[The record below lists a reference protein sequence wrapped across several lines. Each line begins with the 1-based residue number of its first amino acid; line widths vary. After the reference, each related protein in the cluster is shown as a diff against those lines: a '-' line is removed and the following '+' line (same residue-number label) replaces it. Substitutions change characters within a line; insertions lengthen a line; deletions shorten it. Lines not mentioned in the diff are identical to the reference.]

1 MSALQGEVAA
11 SELEGHT
18 GIVTLQAH
26 AHEEVSMDVAV
37 AAKDI
42 KRTDLLQMYYYL
54 RLTRTLEDRITAL
67 YRQGRIVG
75 GVYTSNGMEA
85 ISVGYASALERDDV
99 IAPFHRD
106 MGAFLIRGIT
116 PGEVLAQYLGKRTGP
131 TKGKDGN
138 VHMGD
143 LKRGIIGFVSHLAD
157 NLPVATG
164 AALAFKM
171 RGESRIVVAGTGDGG
186 TSRGDFHEA
195 MNFAAVRKLPVVFF
209 CTNNQYAYSTPLR
222 LQMAITDV
230 VERAK
235 AYGMPGEIVD
245 GNDVAAVYLAAK
257 RGIAKARAGEGPTF
271 FEFKTMRM
279 HGHSEHDPAKYVPP
293 ELLEEWKKRDPILT
307 AERLLIEAGYGDE
320 TYFHEIGE
328 RVKKEV
334 EAALEFA
341 EKSPLPDGP
350 EALEGVFATDADI
363 SHQATH
369 SRSAA
374 LLLQHRTRLERSHT
388 WRPFPKRWM

>member
-1 MSALQGEVAA
+1 
-11 SELEGHT
+11 
-18 GIVTLQAH
+18 
-26 AHEEVSMDVAV
+26 
-37 AAKDI
+37 
-42 KRTDLLQMYYYL
+42 
-54 RLTRTLEDRITAL
+54 
-67 YRQGRIVG
+67 
-75 GVYTSNGMEA
+75 
-85 ISVGYASALERDDV
+85 
-99 IAPFHRD
+99 
-106 MGAFLIRGIT
+106 
-116 PGEVLAQYLGKRTGP
+116 
-131 TKGKDGN
+131 
-138 VHMGD
+138 
-143 LKRGIIGFVSHLAD
+143 
-157 NLPVATG
+157 
-164 AALAFKM
+164 M

-222 LQMAITDV
+222 LQMAIIDV

-293 ELLEEWKKRDPILT
+293 ELLEEWKRRDPILT

-320 TYFHEIGE
+320 TYFHEVGE
-328 RVKKEV
+328 RAKKEI

-341 EKSPLPDGP
+341 EKSPLPEGP
-350 EALEGVFATDADI
+350 EALEGVFATDADL
-363 SHQATH
+363 SHQAIH

-374 LLLQHRTRLERSHT
+374 
-388 WRPFPKRWM
+388 

>member
-1 MSALQGEVAA
+1 M
-11 SELEGHT
+11 EL
-18 GIVTLQAH
+18 A
-26 AHEEVSMDVAV
+26 DVRN
-37 AAKDI
+37 DI
-42 KRTDLLQMYYYL
+42 KRGDLLQMYFYL
-54 RLTRTLEDRITAL
+54 RLTRALEDRITAL

-75 GVYTSNGMEA
+75 GCYTSHGMEA
-85 ISVGYASALERDDV
+85 IAVGYASALERDDV

-138 VHMGD
+138 VHVGD

-171 RGESRIVVAGTGDGG
+171 RGEHRVVFAGTGDGG

-195 MNFAAVRKLPVVFF
+195 MNFAAVRNLPVVLF

-222 LQMAITDV
+222 LQMAIPDV
-230 VERAK
+230 VDRAK

-257 RGIAKARAGEGPTF
+257 GAVARARAGQGPTF
-271 FEFKTMRM
+271 LEFKTMRM
-279 HGHSEHDPAKYVPP
+279 HGHSEHDPAKYLPR
-293 ELLEEWKKRDPILT
+293 ELLEEWKTKDPILK
-307 AERLLIEAGYGDE
+307 AERLLKQLGYGDE
-320 TYFHEIGE
+320 ALFHEMGE
-328 RVKKEV
+328 RAKKEV
-334 EAALEFA
+334 EAGLEFA
-341 EKSPLPDGP
+341 EQSPLPEGP
-350 EALEGVFATDADI
+350 EVLEGVFADGAEDN
-363 SHQATH
+363 
-369 SRSAA
+369 
-374 LLLQHRTRLERSHT
+374 
-388 WRPFPKRWM
+388 